1 MVLQGRKCSIRCY
14 CSGSEIVKL
23 KIYCK
28 GLIMKKQYEQPKA
41 EKVEFDYQETVTAS
55 TDANTYNNDPNG
67 QYHKCTCTTY
77 YAPGW
82 DQNC

>member
-1 MVLQGRKCSIRCY
+1 
-14 CSGSEIVKL
+14 
-23 KIYCK
+23 
-28 GLIMKKQYEQPKA
+28 MKKQYEQPKA

-67 QYHKCTCTTY
+67 QYYKCTCTTY